1 MNHDPD
7 FWRDVQP
14 WYAER
19 HGITPPPLHSARTT
33 CPLCSHT
40 RRKSRERC
48 LRIRPFD
55 GWLEWECRHCGWAEG
70 DAV

>member
-1 MNHDPD
+1 MNVTPEIAA
-7 FWRDVQP
+7 VLS
-14 WYAER
+14 R
-19 HGITPPPLHSARTT
+19 HGITPPPPHSARTT
-33 CPLCSHT
+33 CPMCSHT

-55 GWLEWECRHCGWAEG
+55 GWLEWECRHCGWTEG